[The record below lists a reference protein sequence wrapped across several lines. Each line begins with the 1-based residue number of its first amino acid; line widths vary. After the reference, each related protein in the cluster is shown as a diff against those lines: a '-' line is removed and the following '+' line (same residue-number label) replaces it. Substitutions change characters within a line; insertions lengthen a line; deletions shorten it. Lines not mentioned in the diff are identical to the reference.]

1 MSCPNTELKKQ
12 ANIVLDIH
20 DLYVNYGDVCAL
32 DGLDLKVE
40 EGEYLGIIGHNG
52 GGKTT
57 LLKTILGLVRISS
70 GTVRVFGRAPGQ
82 TGTLLGYVPQVAGL
96 DKSFP
101 ANVREVVL
109 MGRLKSKIIPFHKYS
124 SADKD
129 TADEM
134 LNKVG
139 IYHLRERLISCLSGG
154 EFQKMLIARA
164 LAVNPKM
171 LLLDEPTASVDSSA
185 REQIY
190 ELLRELNKTI
200 TIILVTH
207 DVLGISSYIRNIAW
221 LNGKL
226 HYPTF
231 DRQYR

>member
-1 MSCPNTELKKQ
+1 MMQ
-12 ANIVLDIH
+12 MANVVLDVKNIS
-20 DLYVNYGDVCAL
+20 VNYGQISAL
-32 DGLDLKVE
+32 DGISFEVE
-40 EGEYLGIIGHNG
+40 EGEFLGIIGHNG

-57 LLKTILGLVRISS
+57 LLKAILGLVKITS
-70 GTVRVFGRAPGQ
+70 GTIDIFGRGPGQ

-101 ANVREVVL
+101 ANVQQVVM
-109 MGRLKSKIIPFHKYS
+109 MGRLKPKITPFHKYGRD
-124 SADKD
+124 DKD

-139 IYHLRERLISCLSGG
+139 IYNIRKRLISTLSGG

-164 LAVNPKM
+164 LAVSPKM
-171 LLLDEPTASVDSSA
+171 LLLDEPTASVDTEA

-190 ELLRELNKTI
+190 QLLQELNKTM

-207 DVLGISSYIRNIAW
+207 DVLGISPYARTIAC
-221 LNGKL
+221 LNGRL
-226 HYPTF
+226 HYHTIAQLPGKC
-231 DRQYR
+231 

>member
-1 MSCPNTELKKQ
+1 MPCGNTETEKQ
-12 ANIVLDIH
+12 AEIVLEIR
-20 DLYVNYGDVCAL
+20 DLFVHYGDICAL
-32 DGLDLKVE
+32 DGIDLKVAS
-40 EGEYLGIIGHNG
+40 GEYLGIIGHNG

-70 GTVRVFGRAPGQ
+70 GSVRVFGRSPGQ

-96 DKSFP
+96 DKTFP

-109 MGRLKSKIIPFHKYS
+109 MGRLNSKIMPFHRYS

-134 LNKVG
+134 LKKVG
-139 IYHLRERLISCLSGG
+139 IFHLRERLISSLSGG

-171 LLLDEPTASVDSSA
+171 LLLDEPTASVDTAA

-190 ELLRELNKTI
+190 QLLQELNETM

-207 DVLGISSYIRNIAW
+207 DVLGISSYIRNIAC

-226 HYPTF
+226 HYQTI
-231 DRQYR
+231 DR